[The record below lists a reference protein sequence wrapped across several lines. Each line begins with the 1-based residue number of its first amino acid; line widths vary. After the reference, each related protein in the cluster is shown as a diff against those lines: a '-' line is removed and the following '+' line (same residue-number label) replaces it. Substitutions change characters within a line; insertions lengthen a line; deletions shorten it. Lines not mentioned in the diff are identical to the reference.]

1 MSETEIYC
9 ENCDCVMAPDW
20 TTPYCPMCGG
30 KVAPI
35 EKEKL
40 KPRKPKQPSNKT
52 GYRGW
57 GRVRKKIDAEEG
69 RLLEQA
75 RSDAFDTLRQTPA
88 AGIFFSDALTFGL
101 RSLFWAMHRLPTL
114 DKMAM
119 RGEISRRS
127 AIYLWF
133 VAYMTMFLMAFA
145 SGRELFLSQWD
156 FMSLAGSRFPP
167 AGLGAFAVSFVTGR
181 HILFWAREV
190 IMDAVERD
198 RDEAVRLK
206 AGDFAPSLF
215 LLWFLGAAYLQH
227 HLNEILRAR
236 NLASFKSSKRPG

>member
-1 MSETEIYC
+1 
-9 ENCDCVMAPDW
+9 
-20 TTPYCPMCGG
+20 MCGG

-35 EKEKL
+35 EKEML
-40 KPRKPKQPSNKT
+40 KPRKPKPPSNKP

-57 GRVRKKIDAEEG
+57 GRVRKKFDAEEE
-69 RLLEQA
+69 RVLEQA

-88 AGIFFSDALTFGL
+88 AGVFIADVLTLGL
-101 RSLFWAMHRLPTL
+101 RSLFWAMHRLPVL

-119 RGEISRRS
+119 RGETYRKS

-133 VAYMTMFLMAFA
+133 VANMAVFLLVFA

-156 FMSLAGSRFPP
+156 FMTLAGSRFLP
-167 AGLGAFAVSFVTGR
+167 AALGALAVSFVTGK

-198 RDEAVRLK
+198 RDEAIRAK
-206 AGDFAPSLF
+206 ASAFAPSLF
-215 LLWFLGAAYLQH
+215 LLWFLGTTYLQF

-236 NLASFKSSKRPG
+236 SLASFKNSKRPRND